1 MTIRNAVC
9 LIVVCLLL
17 PACAKNYVRP
27 LPEGEVALRKITDP
41 TRIPDFRPAFDCDKA
56 ALTQAADQSLFY
68 FAHPS
73 SENYF
78 PYLDVSHDRA
88 IRSLEKFK
96 EVVNSAVSADD
107 LHRRIV
113 DEFDVYES
121 VGCDDR
127 GTVFFTGYCT
137 PIYEGSLK
145 PTAECRYP
153 LYKLPPDLMKGD
165 KGITLGR
172 KTRTGEIVPYYTRG
186 ELDGNRTLTG
196 LELVYLKDRLDAY
209 LVHVEGSARIRLPD
223 GSLYDVGYAGSNG
236 KEYKSLREML
246 MKDGKLKA
254 ERASLMGIKEYFK
267 AHPEDLDVYLPRNER
282 YVFFQDM
289 RGGPYGSLGV
299 PVTMN
304 CSLAT
309 DKTGSREIYP
319 RGCVAFIQTKIPTAS
334 SGKTE
339 TRKYS
344 GFILDQDTGG
354 AIRSA
359 GRADIYMGIGP
370 NAEMLAG
377 HTAAEGRVYYI
388 FVKQAMLDSS
398 SALEEAPAK
407 GPARAKPLPA
417 VRTAPKM

>member
-1 MTIRNAVC
+1 MDNETRYV
-9 LIVVCLLL
+9 LGYV
-17 PACAKNYVRP
+17 AKDLSVP
-27 LPEGEVALRKITDP
+27 KAAG
-41 TRIPDFRPAFDCDKA
+41 CDK
-56 ALTQAADQSLFY
+56 LFVCSTQ
-68 FAHPS
+68 
-73 SENYF
+73 
-78 PYLDVSHDRA
+78 VIDR
-88 IRSLEKFK
+88 
-96 EVVNSAVSADD
+96 
-107 LHRRIV
+107 
-113 DEFDVYES
+113 
-121 VGCDDR
+121 
-127 GTVFFTGYCT
+127 
-137 PIYEGSLK
+137 
-145 PTAECRYP
+145 TAEVIEQR
-153 LYKLPPDLMKGD
+153 GWE
-165 KGITLGR
+165 LGR
-172 KTRTGEIVPYYTRG
+172 FGANPVMLACHMHRLADGRSPVIGSWPYMEVLDDAKVAGAGKTALVGGAKFAAT
-186 ELDGNRTLTG
+186 EL
-196 LELVYLKDRLDAY
+196 
-209 LVHVEGSARIRLPD
+209 
-223 GSLYDVGYAGSNG
+223 G